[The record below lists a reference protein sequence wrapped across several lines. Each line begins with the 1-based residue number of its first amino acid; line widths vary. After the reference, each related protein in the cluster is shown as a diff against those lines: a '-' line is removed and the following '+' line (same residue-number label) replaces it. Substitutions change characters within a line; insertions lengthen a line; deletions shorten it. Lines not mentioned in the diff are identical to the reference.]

1 MHVSLKVIA
10 IGSDYACFSGN
21 KNHWL
26 RYACSLQIVAI
37 GSDYAHFSCNTL
49 SWLKLSVLH
58 SGKLDLTRNTN
69 VAFKMVGVCLDCK
82 EFS

>member
-26 RYACSLQIVAI
+26 RYACSLEIVAI

-49 SWLKLSVLH
+49 SWLKLSILH
-58 SGKLDLTRNTN
+58 SGKLKLAQKTL
-69 VAFKMVGVCLDCK
+69 VAFELDCK
-82 EFS
+82 GFS